1 MTGTTKTFEQR
12 GVSSRATL
20 LWENYQQDRAQRVRF
35 SPRFT
40 PKDEMTEDEKSTQ
53 STEEPHEEASG
64 SLDTPTK
71 GEVVEKGLPQEFSRD
86 EEVKRLV
93 SMAQEGDAEALN
105 ELFTRYYHVLVQTAR
120 RRLGPRL
127 KAKEEPDDLAQT
139 TFREATRD
147 FKAYSY
153 RGEGSLLRWLIQ
165 IMQNKIRDRA
175 EFYSAGKRDL
185 SRERSLNP
193 TQSKEAENQK
203 PIDPMSADLTVTMRV
218 QRVENFEILRD
229 AMSELSED
237 HRRAITLVF
246 FQGLSLREAGERM
259 GGRSEDAVR
268 MMLRRAEGRL
278 GDLLKRTLGRDLTP
292 E

>member
-1 MTGTTKTFEQR
+1 MGPTKSAEQR
-12 GVSSRATL
+12 SSEELKTGRIWEHYRRMRA
-20 LWENYQQDRAQRVRF
+20 ERARF
-35 SPRFT
+35 SPRFSPT
-40 PKDEMTEDEKSTQ
+40 EFMTE
-53 STEEPHEEASG
+53 EESSKPEPQEGASG
-64 SLDTPTK
+64 SLDKPAD
-71 GEVVEKGLPQEFSRD
+71 GEVVEKGLPKEFSSD
-86 EEVKRLV
+86 KEVKRLV
-93 SMAQEGDAEALN
+93 TLAQDGDAEALN
-105 ELFTRYYHVLVQTAR
+105 DLFTRYYHVLVQTAR

-147 FKAYSY
+147 FQAYKY

-185 SRERSLNP
+185 SRERSLEP
-193 TQSKEAENQK
+193 TQSKDAEAQK

-218 QRVENFEILRD
+218 QRVESFEILRD

-278 GDLLKRTLGRDLTP
+278 GDLLKRTLGRDLDP

>member
-1 MTGTTKTFEQR
+1 
-12 GVSSRATL
+12 
-20 LWENYQQDRAQRVRF
+20 
-35 SPRFT
+35 
-40 PKDEMTEDEKSTQ
+40 
-53 STEEPHEEASG
+53 
-64 SLDTPTK
+64 
-71 GEVVEKGLPQEFSRD
+71 
-86 EEVKRLV
+86 
-93 SMAQEGDAEALN
+93 
-105 ELFTRYYHVLVQTAR
+105 
-120 RRLGPRL
+120 
-127 KAKEEPDDLAQT
+127 
-139 TFREATRD
+139 
-147 FKAYSY
+147 
-153 RGEGSLLRWLIQ
+153 
-165 IMQNKIRDRA
+165 MQNKIRDRA

-185 SRERSLNP
+185 SRERSLDP
-193 TQSKEAENQK
+193 MQSKDAENQK
-203 PIDPMSADLTVTMRV
+203 SIDPMSADLTVTMRV

>member
-1 MTGTTKTFEQR
+1 MGTTKTVEQR
-12 GVSSRATL
+12 GEGARATL
-20 LWENYQQDRAQRVRF
+20 LWKRYQHQRDQRARF

-40 PKDEMTEDEKSTQ
+40 PNDAMTEDER
-53 STEEPHEEASG
+53 STEKPDEGASG
-64 SLDTPTK
+64 SLDIPAE
-71 GEVVEKGLPQEFSRD
+71 GEVVEKGLPKEFSRD
-86 EEVKRLV
+86 KEVKSLV
-93 SMAQEGDAEALN
+93 SLAQEGDAEALN

-185 SRERSLNP
+185 SRERSLDP
-193 TQSKEAENQK
+193 MQSKDAENQK
-203 PIDPMSADLTVTMRV
+203 SIDPMSADLTVTMRV

-268 MMLRRAEGRL
+268 MMLRRAEGHL